1 MINTLARLFMKN
13 LLMFLSLF
21 LCSFASVNADDIV
34 LISETPSEKI
44 YVNLSECS
52 KIRNSDGELNYKV
65 SYIVIYT
72 VIQESGAKKYHYF
85 AEYNS
90 SWTKSRICEYFIFDS
105 NNKFL
110 RYDIAYRSDWSY
122 IKDNTMGA
130 IMRDKVR
137 KYF

>member
-1 MINTLARLFMKN
+1 MIDTLARLFMKN

-65 SYIVIYT
+65 SYIVI
-72 VIQESGAKKYHYF
+72 
-85 AEYNS
+85 
-90 SWTKSRICEYFIFDS
+90 
-105 NNKFL
+105 
-110 RYDIAYRSDWSY
+110 
-122 IKDNTMGA
+122 
-130 IMRDKVR
+130 
-137 KYF
+137 